1 MNMNKNSNVDYPS
14 IVSGSGKFTDTSF
27 PTSDALYWY
36 DMGNEKRGDMS
47 KIRPDWVRL
56 SEVFDD
62 SYSLWGTKGV
72 RPQDIAQG
80 SIGNCW
86 YLAAA
91 AALAEYPDR
100 LERVVEDTKINNQGI
115 YAFHFYA
122 LGVPYTQIIDDY
134 LPLKSDTWNGGYSTI
149 FGHVGDDKAL
159 WGPLMEKAF
168 AKYHGNYE
176 HIIGGWM
183 AYGVAALNGSPFVEI
198 DHAKDMGENELWDF
212 MRMHD
217 GKKNIMTAGALP
229 PRGGNCYTKHP
240 TGLQYC
246 HAYSTMNTYVIP
258 STGEKVV
265 LVRNPWKRNNYNG
278 KWEFGSYK
286 WTAEA
291 KQVCKYDEVPHDGG
305 FFFMSMEEYFE
316 GFANT
321 SMNYD
326 TSSMHQDYFLMLD
339 DKQEM
344 QASGEHCTSRSCTA
358 HTLTVTNNF
367 SED

>member
-1 MNMNKNSNVDYPS
+1 MNKNSNVDFMQ
-14 IVSGSGKFTDTSF
+14 ILSGSSKFTDSTF

-36 DMGNEKRGDMS
+36 DMGNEKSKEMS
-47 KIRPDWVRL
+47 RIRNVEWKRA

-62 SYSLWGTKGV
+62 SYTLWGTNGIT
-72 RPQDIAQG
+72 PHDIEQG

-91 AALAEYPDR
+91 AALAEYPER
-100 LERVVEDTKINNQGI
+100 LDRVVENGNDLNDPGI

-134 LPLKSDTWNGGYSTI
+134 LPLKEDYWNGGYSTI
-149 FGHVGDDKAL
+149 FGHIGDDKAL

-168 AKYHGNYE
+168 AKLHGNYQ

-183 AYGVAALNGSPFVEI
+183 SLGVAALNGSPFVDF
-198 DHAKDMGENELWDF
+198 DHDDDIGENDLWDF
-212 MRMHD
+212 IREHD
-217 GKKNIMTAGALP
+217 GKRNIITAGALP

-246 HAYSTMNTYVIP
+246 HAYSTMHTYVIP
-258 STGEKVV
+258 STGEKV
-265 LVRNPWKRNNYNG
+265 LLMRNPWKRNNYNG
-278 KWEFGSYK
+278 RWDFGSAK

-291 KQVCKYDEVPHDGG
+291 REVCKYDEVPTDGG
-305 FFFMSMEEYFE
+305 FFFMSMDEYYD
-316 GFANT
+316 GFALT

-326 TSSMHQDYFLMLD
+326 TSNMHQDYFLMIND
-339 DKQEM
+339 QTEKK
-344 QASGEHCTSRSCTA
+344 GRG
-358 HTLTVTNNF
+358 
-367 SED
+367 